1 MFRTSFIKLNQITSR
16 RFLQTSAESATK
28 TAAQASKTISETPVS
43 TKKGAR
49 GELETAREQIPIIP
63 EGHFSQAPNRDSTWS
78 PSQISRGEVYKN
90 NVRFVGRD
98 LSKQPF
104 AEAAIELTKM
114 QPIHYVSSDIAVCQ
128 GTTSLLGHPKVY
140 INLDK
145 DMVGHCGY
153 CGAKYAREE
162 LKGKL

>member
-1 MFRTSFIKLNQITSR
+1 MFRTSLVRLNQVTFK
-16 RFLQTSAESATK
+16 RFLQTSTGEATQ
-28 TAAQASKTISETPVS
+28 TTVQASKTVSGAPVA
-43 TKKGAR
+43 TKKE
-49 GELETAREQIPIIP
+49 GEEGLEERRERIPIIP
-63 EGHFSQAPNRDSTWS
+63 EGHFAQAPNKDSTWS
-78 PSQISRGEVYKN
+78 ASQRVREEVYKSD
-90 NVRFVGRD
+90 VRFVGRD

-104 AEAAIELTKM
+104 GEAAIELTKQ
-114 QPIHYVSSDIAVCQ
+114 QPIHYVKSDIAVCQ

-153 CGAKYAREE
+153 CGAKYARED